1 MLCQCTNPCE
11 QDQITEARVEAEHA
25 LAKALQQHAE
35 AVGLS
40 AWAGQVIG
48 TTGATWFGGV
58 QLSPAFNTT
67 TPVSL
72 DVQQLDSGLDH
83 VVV

>member
-1 MLCQCTNPCE
+1 
-11 QDQITEARVEAEHA
+11 VAEHA
-25 LAKALQQHAE
+25 VAKAFQQHSE

-48 TTGATWFGGV
+48 STGPTWFGGV
-58 QLSPAFNTT
+58 ELSPAINTT
-67 TPVSL
+67 APVSV

-83 VVV
+83 VMV